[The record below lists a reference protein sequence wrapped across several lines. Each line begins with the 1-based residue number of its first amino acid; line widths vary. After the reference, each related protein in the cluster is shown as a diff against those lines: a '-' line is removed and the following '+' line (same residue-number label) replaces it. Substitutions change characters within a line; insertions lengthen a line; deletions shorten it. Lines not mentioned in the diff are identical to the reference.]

1 MNEVVEC
8 EAGLGWI
15 PPFHACMHDDPCH
28 VLSLAT
34 LALWEYIR
42 MYVVMAG
49 A

>member
-1 MNEVVEC
+1 MKLVW
-8 EAGLGWI
+8 AG
-15 PPFHACMHDDPCH
+15 FHLSMHAWHDDPCH